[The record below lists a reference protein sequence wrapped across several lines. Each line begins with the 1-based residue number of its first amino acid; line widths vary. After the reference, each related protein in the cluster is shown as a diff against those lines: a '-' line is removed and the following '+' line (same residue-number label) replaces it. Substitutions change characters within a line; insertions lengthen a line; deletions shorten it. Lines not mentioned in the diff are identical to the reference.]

1 MENLEIENRNEF
13 KIKTNILTNDIQYY
27 LNIIEQIGDC
37 YIVNAGIL
45 YFDKVAELEELYQN
59 KNLKYFELKNDV
71 LNKII
76 DCHLYT
82 CAKYA
87 LSILK
92 KIIESI
98 KVFSR
103 IPFGSKLFDMHLKKY
118 LEEYAF
124 VCNFISNFTIENNLN
139 QAIHTYIKYT
149 EIFGE
154 EQLKIN
160 DMELLNEQ
168 LKKLG
173 FSDMFVL
180 VENPSTDEI
189 KPKTKKLNF
198 TKK

>member
-13 KIKTNILTNDIQYY
+13 KIKTNILTNEIEYY

-45 YFDKVAELEELYQN
+45 YFDKVAELEELYKS
-59 KNLKYFELKNDV
+59 KNLKYFELQDDI

-76 DCHLYT
+76 DCHLYNY
-82 CAKYA
+82 AKYA

-103 IPFGSKLFDMHLKKY
+103 IPFGSKLFDIHLKKY
-118 LEEYAF
+118 LEEYTL
-124 VCNFISNFTIENNLN
+124 VCDFINNFTIENDFN
-139 QAIHTYIKYT
+139 QALFTYIKHIQ
-149 EIFGE
+149 IFE
-154 EQLKIN
+154 EESLNIN
-160 DMELLNEQ
+160 DIELLNEQ

-173 FSDMFVL
+173 FSNMFVL
-180 VENPSTDEI
+180 IENPSIDEI
-189 KPKTKKLNF
+189 KPKTKKY
-198 TKK
+198 

>member
-13 KIKTNILTNDIQYY
+13 KIKTNILTNEIEYY
-27 LNIIEQIGDC
+27 LNIIKQIGDC

-45 YFDKVAELEELYQN
+45 YFDKVAELEELYKS
-59 KNLKYFELKNDV
+59 KNLKYFELQDDI

-103 IPFGSKLFDMHLKKY
+103 IPFGSKLFDIHLKKY
-118 LEEYAF
+118 LEEYTL
-124 VCNFISNFTIENNLN
+124 VCDFINNFTIENDFN
-139 QAIHTYIKYT
+139 QALLTYIKHIQ
-149 EIFGE
+149 IFE
-154 EQLKIN
+154 EESLNIN
-160 DMELLNEQ
+160 DIGLLNEQ

-180 VENPSTDEI
+180 IENPSIDEI
-189 KPKTKKLNF
+189 KPKTKKY
-198 TKK
+198 